1 MLNDTLY
8 DALQGFE
15 MKLAMQ
21 YNRCMELPCRQ
32 IVRTSMTVA
41 SVMLQD
47 DNVEQNR
54 DTYLRLINRLMDG
67 SQQERMMVLIVTIAL
82 FGLLDTPQARRCRNT
97 LRNDECEAFDEYL
110 SLYEQFLA
118 SNDTCFSAE
127 DFELDTNN
135 LLYNPQP
142 LIIMKENTQ
151 PQTVINMSAG
161 ATYIAEQH
169 IDIHDNQQVYLGY
182 DGAPQTNEPTA
193 PIATEP
199 TQTLTSESV
208 IFTKKAKQE
217 GNIPSI
223 IQALQHSMKGRND
236 KARAFVEELQSWQ
249 DEEYIDA
256 HYNARVMY
264 DEMDKILNLPFQY
277 GGFRKYYNE

>member
-67 SQQERMMVLIVTIAL
+67 SQQERIMVLIVTIAL

-118 SNDTCFSAE
+118 SNDTRFSAE

-142 LIIMKENTQ
+142 LIIMKEKEIQ
-151 PQTVINMSAG
+151 QTVNHYHG
-161 ATYIAEQH
+161 PYIANNYVQ
-169 IDIHDNQQVYLGY
+169 DGGNQILSAENVYWSGTN
-182 DGAPQTNEPTA
+182 DPQIGSILMP
-193 PIATEP
+193 
-199 TQTLTSESV
+199 
-208 IFTKKAKQE
+208 QE
-217 GNIPSI
+217 GNYDALVRWLAQEKAQGRDHYANADFNRSKMCRNLLKI
-223 IQALQHSMKGRND
+223 IGWEPNQDSLR
-236 KARAFVEELQSWQ
+236 KAQNR
-249 DEEYIDA
+249 
-256 HYNARVMY
+256 
-264 DEMDKILNLPFQY
+264 
-277 GGFRKYYNE
+277 